1 MDAIRANWP
10 AAKVMFF
17 HGAWVSEPAS
27 FSPTRFDGNNV
38 AWANE
43 LVGPFVIGF
52 VSSALGSEAQVID
65 GTELYTQRSLTDFQ
79 HVYRWAKSG
88 FARSGGR
95 IVPAGDVSAAEYE
108 HHISVAQA
116 VYDMDMLNGYGA
128 LSPAEVQRL
137 VGWSLKTSDSYAW
150 MYTEAYDWR
159 ATGWPSTQVPADYLV
174 AVEQAR
180 QSWPREHHG
189 GNCPS
194 GPANPAPRKL
204 PSSGAI
210 ASPMCRPTSF
220 QSPAGRRPT
229 RCVT

>member
-1 MDAIRANWP
+1 M
-10 AAKVMFF
+10 
-17 HGAWVSEPAS
+17 SEPAS

-52 VSSALGSEAQVID
+52 VSSALRSEAQVID

-180 QSWPREHHG
+180 QSWTP
-189 GNCPS
+189 
-194 GPANPAPRKL
+194 
-204 PSSGAI
+204 
-210 ASPMCRPTSF
+210 
-220 QSPAGRRPT
+220 
-229 RCVT
+229 